1 MARQTACSPAETP
14 AESERRTRSY
24 LVKGGPA
31 PAPLQAPERD
41 LDGKGPAVEPILPA
55 HQHTWAEL
63 LTLVGAIRHIAHDIT
78 MEPDDQMRRI
88 RDAFRDYDQ
97 PDED

>member
-1 MARQTACSPAETP
+1 MS
-14 AESERRTRSY
+14 
-24 LVKGGPA
+24 GGPEVIWSKA
-31 PAPLQAPERD
+31 VPLR
-41 LDGKGPAVEPILPA
+41 LHCRHRNGTSTGKDPPWNPSCPA

-78 MEPDDQMRRI
+78 MEPDDQVRRI